1 MDLID
6 IIPFDTPSD
15 PLSNL
20 GGPTGPYL
28 SPKQSQFCFGKVLF
42 DGSPYQ
48 TLNFILML
56 VVIVGRMMM
65 SRVTVVGVVEGDVC
79 AHEQPI
85 CQTPHVITTTVTH
98 SASTKQT
105 FSSLVKKKYNT
116 ETHSAS
122 TEQTFFTLFYQ

>member
-1 MDLID
+1 
-6 IIPFDTPSD
+6 
-15 PLSNL
+15 
-20 GGPTGPYL
+20 
-28 SPKQSQFCFGKVLF
+28 
-42 DGSPYQ
+42 
-48 TLNFILML
+48 ML

-116 ETHSAS
+116 EIVIQYFLFGMNTSGLVKLSAS
-122 TEQTFFTLFYQ
+122 TEIGS

>member
-1 MDLID
+1 MGAQRGLIC
-6 IIPFDTPSD
+6 PQN
-15 PLSNL
+15 NL
-20 GGPTGPYL
+20 NFAVV
-28 SPKQSQFCFGKVLF
+28 KFFF

-48 TLNFILML
+48 TLDIMLMTTVL
-56 VVIVGRMMM
+56 VVVIVAMMM
-65 SRVTVVGVVEGDVC
+65 MVRVTVEGVVERCSDVC

-122 TEQTFFTLFYQ
+122 TEQTFSLFFYQ